1 MFMILA
7 TRVLN
12 KSQDMATFRKLKEG
26 SLSEAGYILFI

>member
-7 TRVLN
+7 TRVL

-26 SLSEAGYILFI
+26 SLSEAGYILLI